1 MELIVSHSFSR
12 LIPDSGL
19 GSILKIQTSKFKESN
34 PFWDPEEIFFKKGG
48 EKKIGIELDK
58 LALLKDD
65 SIQFYFFTKYDLLSY
80 LYDVREEFIYPNKDY
95 INSKFLPQIYS
106 DLLQKTNSLKEDIFI
121 FNAFAEK
128 DGDNSRAYIQFGSS
142 LDTKIYS
149 NFIDICL
156 SGVTDMEFNIINDV
170 ESKNK
175 YVNIKPKYNM
185 TLSIDRLN
193 QILEGTS
200 VSEDE
205 SLFYFVF
212 KYGNNIKEFGGV
224 SIFNSNIVY
233 QNNKDRI
240 DAAYNVF
247 VMLNKENINIGYE
260 YPDAIKILSSY
271 LENRS
276 DKPLQQIYF
285 GAPGTGKSYEIKQVC
300 SHFENYRTTFHPDTD
315 YAAFVGAYKPITIR
329 VPRYTYMGD
338 KAIAVKDESGK
349 PIIDSKITYNFTFQA
364 FLKAYIAAWKE
375 QQNDDP
381 KPVFL
386 IIEEI
391 NRGNCAQIFG
401 DIFQLLDRNAAGF
414 SEYPIV
420 ADDDLAKELGE
431 KLAGINIAKHD
442 EINALYIGGNDLV
455 ASVIS
460 GINLLLPNNLHIWA
474 TMNTSD
480 QSLFPIDSAFKRRWN
495 WKFVPI
501 DTNPIDKN
509 TQQPLNWKF
518 EVSGNQY
525 SWGKFLEKINPEIY
539 DITESSDKQMGYFF
553 AKADPMT
560 GIISEE
566 VFLNKV
572 MFYLWTD
579 VFKDY
584 DASSE
589 IFQNKNNNNKP
600 FRFTDFFEDADALAN
615 FIENC
620 GLEILNDNSE
630 DYNPGDIEDSND
642 LTLYD
647 EYQEYWGKV
656 KDFVNNK
663 LGSNIA
669 SQAPL
674 KQNWY
679 NIHFGASG
687 IVTFISRNTQT
698 KHIKVGFS
706 ISKKSKHF
714 DKFKIEEIKEYIP
727 SAIERTLEKNILI
740 EVAKTDVADFNSQ
753 ECMDWITDNVNQFY
767 ELGKK
772 LISSNK

>member
-1 MELIVSHSFSR
+1 MILN
-12 LIPDSGL
+12 L
-19 GSILKIQTSKFKESN
+19 GS
-34 PFWDPEEIFFKKGG
+34 
-48 EKKIGIELDK
+48 
-58 LALLKDD
+58 A
-65 SIQFYFFTKYDLLSY
+65 
-80 LYDVREEFIYPNKDY
+80 
-95 INSKFLPQIYS
+95 
-106 DLLQKTNSLKEDIFI
+106 I
-121 FNAFAEK
+121 FNAETASGGGTPAWGTEMGQG
-128 DGDNSRAYIQFGSS
+128 DGYRFKFEDYESLITSLVYNSIPNPGTRIYCPLGKGGNQASDYEFVVASKFNKIFVNGNRVHDCSFILLVVKKLVGQNHVGRRTLKYNPRITLDNQNYNERCFELIGKTLGVSNNGSWFIS
-142 LDTKIYS
+142 EIYS
-149 NFIDICL
+149 KNQDELHFTAHILDKNNHYTF
-156 SGVTDMEFNIINDV
+156 TD
-170 ESKNK
+170 S
-175 YVNIKPKYNM
+175 
-185 TLSIDRLN
+185 
-193 QILEGTS
+193 Q
-200 VSEDE
+200 
-205 SLFYFVF
+205 
-212 KYGNNIKEFGGV
+212 
-224 SIFNSNIVY
+224 
-233 QNNKDRI
+233 
-240 DAAYNVF
+240 
-247 VMLNKENINIGYE
+247 
-260 YPDAIKILSSY
+260 
-271 LENRS
+271 NRS
-276 DKPLQQIYF
+276 KVLASKIKAYAEAKEENNLKRYADRVLPDEHLQQIYF
-285 GAPGTGKSYEIKQVC
+285 GAPGTGKSFEIKQVC
-300 SHFENYRTTFHPDTD
+300 SQFENFRTTFHPDTD
-315 YAAFVGAYKPITIR
+315 YAAFVGSYKPITIR

-338 KAIAVKDESGK
+338 KAIAVKDELGK

-375 QQNDDP
+375 QQNDEP

-442 EINALYIGGNDLV
+442 EINALYIGGKDLV

-495 WKFVPI
+495 WKYVPI
-501 DTNPIDKN
+501 DINPKDIE

-518 EVSGNQY
+518 EVAGNQY
-525 SWGKFLEKINPEIY
+525 SWGRFLEIVNPEIY

-553 AKADPMT
+553 AKADPTT

-584 DASSE
+584 DVSNE
-589 IFQNKNNNNKP
+589 KFQNKKENRS
-600 FRFTDFFEDADALAN
+600 FHFTDFFEDEEALSN
-615 FIENC
+615 FIENF

-642 LTLYD
+642 LSLYN

-698 KHIKVGFS
+698 KRLKVGFS
-706 ISKKSKHF
+706 ISKMSKHF

-727 SAIERTLEKNILI
+727 SSIERTLEKNILI
-740 EVAKTDVADFNSQ
+740 EIAKTDVADFNSK
-753 ECMDWITDNVNQFY
+753 ECMDWIADNVKQFY

>member
-1 MELIVSHSFSR
+1 MRLSKLKFLNNMELIVSHSFSR

-34 PFWDPEEIFFKKGG
+34 PFWDPKEIFFKKGG

-128 DGDNSRAYIQFGSS
+128 DGDNSRAYIQFGST

-156 SGVTDMEFNIINDV
+156 SGVTDMEFNIIDDI

-185 TLSIDRLN
+185 TPSIDRLN

-200 VSEDE
+200 VSEE
-205 SLFYFVF
+205 EKLFYFIF
-212 KYGNNIKEFGGV
+212 KYGNYIKNFGGV
-224 SIFNSNIVY
+224 SIFNSNTIY
-233 QNNKDRI
+233 QSNKDRI

-247 VMLNKENINIGYE
+247 IMLNKENINIGFE
-260 YPDAIKILSSY
+260 YPDAITILSSY
-271 LENRS
+271 LEKHF
-276 DKPLQQIYF
+276 DKPLQQIYY
-285 GAPGTGKSYEIKQVC
+285 GAPGTGKSFTIDSLTDDDNSV
-300 SHFENYRTTFHPDTD
+300 RTTFHPDTD
-315 YAAFVGAYKPITIR
+315 YASFVGAYKPTMKDMPLSAFVGKEVHRAQPQDGHPGTEQRIVYKY
-329 VPRYTYMGD
+329 VP
-338 KAIAVKDESGK
+338 
-349 PIIDSKITYNFTFQA
+349 QA
-364 FLKAYIAAWKE
+364 FLKAYVAAWSKL
-375 QQNDDP
+375 DTP
-381 KPVFL
+381 YYL

-401 DIFQLLDRNAAGF
+401 DLFQLLDRNNSGSSSYA
-414 SEYPIV
+414 IN
-420 ADDDLAKELGE
+420 ADED
-431 KLAGINIAKHD
+431 IAKFLRED
-442 EINALYIGGNDLV
+442 VNGFASLSQEQRDAIAAYELVKDNGESRAIGGKILDGTL
-455 ASVIS
+455 
-460 GINLLLPNNLHIWA
+460 LLLPHNLHIWA

-495 WKFVPI
+495 WKYVPI
-501 DTNPIDKN
+501 DTNPLDKR
-509 TQQPLNWKF
+509 TQQHLNWKF
-518 EVSGNQY
+518 EVAGNLY
-525 SWGKFLEKINPEIY
+525 SWGKFLEFINPKIY

-553 AKADPMT
+553 AKADPTT

-572 MFYLWTD
+572 LFYLWTD

-584 DASSE
+584 EVSGE
-589 IFQNKNNNNKP
+589 IFQNKKNNNKP

-620 GLEILNDNSE
+620 KLES
-630 DYNPGDIEDSND
+630 
-642 LTLYD
+642 
-647 EYQEYWGKV
+647 
-656 KDFVNNK
+656 
-663 LGSNIA
+663 
-669 SQAPL
+669 
-674 KQNWY
+674 
-679 NIHFGASG
+679 
-687 IVTFISRNTQT
+687 
-698 KHIKVGFS
+698 
-706 ISKKSKHF
+706 
-714 DKFKIEEIKEYIP
+714 EEIEP
-727 SAIERTLEKNILI
+727 QSAEDENET
-740 EVAKTDVADFNSQ
+740 TD
-753 ECMDWITDNVNQFY
+753 
-767 ELGKK
+767 
-772 LISSNK
+772 

>member
-1 MELIVSHSFSR
+1 MILN
-12 LIPDSGL
+12 L
-19 GSILKIQTSKFKESN
+19 GSAIFNTDTASGGGTPSWGTEMGQGEGYKFNFEDCGSLLTSLLYNSVQN
-34 PFWDPEEIFFKKGG
+34 PQARVFCPLGKGG
-48 EKKIGIELDK
+48 NQAGDYEFVV
-58 LALLKDD
+58 A
-65 SIQFYFFTKYDLLSY
+65 SKYDKIFVNGIRVNGVSFVLLVVKKLVGANHVGRRTIKYNPRITLDNQNFNEQCFSQMAHCIGASSTGAW
-80 LYDVREEFIYPNKDY
+80 FI
-95 INSKFLPQIYS
+95 SEIYS
-106 DLLQKTNSLKEDIFI
+106 VNQDELHFTAHVIDANNHFTFHNSEHRSQVLASKI
-121 FNAFAEK
+121 
-128 DGDNSRAYIQFGSS
+128 RAYSEEHNRNNLRRFSES
-142 LDTKIYS
+142 IY
-149 NFIDICL
+149 L
-156 SGVTDMEFNIINDV
+156 
-170 ESKNK
+170 K
-175 YVNIKPKYNM
+175 
-185 TLSIDRLN
+185 L
-193 QILEGTS
+193 
-200 VSEDE
+200 
-205 SLFYFVF
+205 
-212 KYGNNIKEFGGV
+212 
-224 SIFNSNIVY
+224 
-233 QNNKDRI
+233 
-240 DAAYNVF
+240 
-247 VMLNKENINIGYE
+247 
-260 YPDAIKILSSY
+260 
-271 LENRS
+271 
-276 DKPLQQIYF
+276 PLQQIYF
-285 GAPGTGKSYEIKQVC
+285 GAPGTGKSFEINQVC
-300 SHFENYRTTFHPDTD
+300 AQYENYRTTFHPDTD
-315 YAAFVGAYKPITIR
+315 YAAFVGSYKPITER

-338 KAIAVKDESGK
+338 KAIAVKDEAGQ
-349 PIIDSKITYNFTFQA
+349 PIIDSRITYNFTFQA

-414 SEYPIV
+414 SDYPIV

-431 KLAGINIAKHD
+431 VLGNLDIAKRE
-442 EINALYIGGNDLV
+442 EINALYRGGNDVV

-460 GINLLLPNNLHIWA
+460 GANLLLPNNMYIWA

-495 WKFVPI
+495 WKYVPI
-501 DTNPIDKN
+501 DTNPKDN
-509 TQQPLNWKF
+509 ETQQPLNWKF
-518 EVSGNQY
+518 EVAGNQY
-525 SWGKFLEKINPEIY
+525 SWGKFLEIVNPEIY

-553 AKADPMT
+553 AKADPAT

-584 DASSE
+584 DVSNE
-589 IFQNKNNNNKP
+589 KFQNKKENRS
-600 FRFTDFFEDADALAN
+600 FRFTDFFEDAEALAN

-740 EVAKTDVADFNSQ
+740 EVANTDVVDFNSQ
-753 ECMDWITDNVNQFY
+753 ECMDWIADNVKQFY

>member
-34 PFWDPEEIFFKKGG
+34 PFWDPKEIFFKKGG

-128 DGDNSRAYIQFGSS
+128 DGDNSRAYIQFGST

-156 SGVTDMEFNIINDV
+156 SGVTDMEFNIIDDI

-185 TLSIDRLN
+185 TPSIDRLN

-200 VSEDE
+200 VSEE
-205 SLFYFVF
+205 EKLFYFIF
-212 KYGNNIKEFGGV
+212 KYGNYIKNFGGV
-224 SIFNSNIVY
+224 SIFNSNTIY
-233 QNNKDRI
+233 QSNKDRI

-247 VMLNKENINIGYE
+247 IMLNKENINIGFE
-260 YPDAIKILSSY
+260 YPDAITILSSY
-271 LENRS
+271 LEKHF
-276 DKPLQQIYF
+276 DKPLQQIYY
-285 GAPGTGKSYEIKQVC
+285 GAPGTGKSFTIDSLTDDDNSV
-300 SHFENYRTTFHPDTD
+300 RTTFHPDTD
-315 YAAFVGAYKPITIR
+315 YASFVGAYKPTMKDMPLSAFVGKEVHRAQPQDGHPGTEQRIVYKY
-329 VPRYTYMGD
+329 VP
-338 KAIAVKDESGK
+338 
-349 PIIDSKITYNFTFQA
+349 QA
-364 FLKAYIAAWKE
+364 FLKAYVAAWSKL
-375 QQNDDP
+375 DTP
-381 KPVFL
+381 YYL

-401 DIFQLLDRNAAGF
+401 DLFQLLDRNNSGSSSYA
-414 SEYPIV
+414 IN
-420 ADDDLAKELGE
+420 ADED
-431 KLAGINIAKHD
+431 IAKFLRED
-442 EINALYIGGNDLV
+442 VNGFASLSQEQRDAIAAYELVKDNGESRAIGGKILDGTL
-455 ASVIS
+455 
-460 GINLLLPNNLHIWA
+460 LLLPHNLHIWA

-495 WKFVPI
+495 WKYVPI
-501 DTNPIDKN
+501 DTNPLDKR
-509 TQQPLNWKF
+509 TQQHLNWKF
-518 EVSGNQY
+518 EVAGNLY
-525 SWGKFLEKINPEIY
+525 SWGKFLEFINPKIY

-553 AKADPMT
+553 AKADPTT

-572 MFYLWTD
+572 LFYLWTD

-584 DASSE
+584 EVSGE
-589 IFQNKNNNNKP
+589 IFQNKKNNNKP

-620 GLEILNDNSE
+620 KLES
-630 DYNPGDIEDSND
+630 
-642 LTLYD
+642 
-647 EYQEYWGKV
+647 
-656 KDFVNNK
+656 
-663 LGSNIA
+663 
-669 SQAPL
+669 
-674 KQNWY
+674 
-679 NIHFGASG
+679 
-687 IVTFISRNTQT
+687 
-698 KHIKVGFS
+698 
-706 ISKKSKHF
+706 
-714 DKFKIEEIKEYIP
+714 EEIEP
-727 SAIERTLEKNILI
+727 QSAEDENET
-740 EVAKTDVADFNSQ
+740 TD
-753 ECMDWITDNVNQFY
+753 
-767 ELGKK
+767 
-772 LISSNK
+772 